1 MDYSQ
6 LIPKVKPN
14 TDFLNNLFISSKGL
28 SVIANVSVESLDAM
42 AANGTGPRFVM
53 KHDARRYSLAAC
65 GEWMAAR
72 HQNPSGGLPNVPGP

>member
-1 MDYSQ
+1 MDHSK
-6 LIPKVKPN
+6 LIPKVTPN

-53 KHDARRYSLAAC
+53 KHDARPYSLAAC

-72 HQNPSGGLPNVPGP
+72 HQNPSGGLPNDPGP

>member
-6 LIPKVKPN
+6 LIPKVTPN

-53 KHDARRYSLAAC
+53 KHGVRRYSLAAC
-65 GEWMAAR
+65 GQWMAAR
-72 HQNPSGGLPNVPGP
+72 HQSPSGDLPNVPVP

>member
-1 MDYSQ
+1 MDYSP
-6 LIPKVKPN
+6 LIPKVTPN

-28 SVIANVSVESLDAM
+28 AVIANVSIESLDAM

-65 GEWMAAR
+65 GQWMASR
-72 HQNPSGGLPNVPGP
+72 HQSPSGELPNVPVP